1 MLVNIFHSHPS
12 MSPHPNQPE
21 PRCVCRRRTHP
32 TPGSHPRCRQTST
45 VDPSVSRS
53 HRRILMPD
61 HDTRTDENT
70 IDDLKA
76 GQGAREGSAEPG
88 AAGPLPGQPRRGPNR
103 TKADL
108 TKVSAN
114 FVN

>member
-1 MLVNIFHSHPS
+1 
-12 MSPHPNQPE
+12 
-21 PRCVCRRRTHP
+21 
-32 TPGSHPRCRQTST
+32 
-45 VDPSVSRS
+45 
-53 HRRILMPD
+53 MPD

-114 FVN
+114 FVNRSLIALELASEVTGDNQTDVLNRSVQLYAYIMKAVEDGKLIFIEDPRTGAKERLVLL